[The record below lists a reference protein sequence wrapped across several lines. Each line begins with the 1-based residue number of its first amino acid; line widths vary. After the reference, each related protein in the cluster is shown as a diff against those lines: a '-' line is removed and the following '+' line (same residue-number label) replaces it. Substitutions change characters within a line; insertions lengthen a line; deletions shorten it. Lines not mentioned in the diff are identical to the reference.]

1 MLHPLCLDACH
12 FNLHAMP
19 MHTNMSVVRLPLVF
33 WGDTLT
39 VWNVTRD
46 LIFGT
51 WPIACLSFSMAF
63 GLGLEIFELIL
74 INETAISIINDLKWK
89 KQVFSICWVI
99 WGARGLIHKLGTRRA
114 SLAQIEVVSGLQMTE
129 P

>member
-1 MLHPLCLDACH
+1 
-12 FNLHAMP
+12 
-19 MHTNMSVVRLPLVF
+19 MSVVCLAFSFLE
-33 WGDTLT
+33 DALT

-89 KQVFSICWVI
+89 QILSIRWVI
-99 WGARGLIHKLGTRRA
+99 WGARGLLHKLGTIPGGPLWPKEKSSQGCR
-114 SLAQIEVVSGLQMTE
+114 
-129 P
+129 